1 MLQQRR
7 FCNVVQRFHRNY
19 MTTSERRYVVTS
31 QQRCNDVFGST
42 GLKISLIPVS
52 QMTYCNL
59 QNLTLEVW
67 KLAQIYNFWTG

>member
-31 QQRCNDVFGST
+31 QKRCNDVFGST

-67 KLAQIYNFWTG
+67 KLAQIYNV